1 MPTWLSGPL
10 GPGHSILSESGPRL
24 RLNGALVLRALDKF
38 EALGFLVNADI
49 RVTPEEVKELAVKAG
64 YPLTELARER
74 GITL

>member
-1 MPTWLSGPL
+1 
-10 GPGHSILSESGPRL
+10 
-24 RLNGALVLRALDKF
+24 LDKF